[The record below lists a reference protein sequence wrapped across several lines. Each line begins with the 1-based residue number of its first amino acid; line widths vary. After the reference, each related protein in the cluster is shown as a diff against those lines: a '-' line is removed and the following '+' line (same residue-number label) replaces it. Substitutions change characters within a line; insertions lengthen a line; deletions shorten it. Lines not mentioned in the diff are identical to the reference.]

1 MGTPRNSIKGAE
13 FPQILIIS
21 NYIEIMSKSKTFLEA
36 IRAKRDEEENSGS
49 DSDPGSDYDS
59 DPDLDADDLS
69 MDRASDR
76 TDDKPDMAYSDLLEC
91 FAIKQHI
98 DSVHLNDVE
107 LEEDEELLV
116 NAIKEN
122 QSLLVIREIMQQNSK
137 LVDGIVDKIFPEE
150 ECPNCSKKEEQ

>member
-1 MGTPRNSIKGAE
+1 
-13 FPQILIIS
+13 
-21 NYIEIMSKSKTFLEA
+21 MSKSKSFLEA

-49 DSDPGSDYDS
+49 DSDPVSDYDS
-59 DPDLDADDLS
+59 EPDADDLS
-69 MDRASDR
+69 MDRLPER
-76 TDDKPDMAYSDLLEC
+76 TGTKPDMAYSDLLEC

-98 DSVHLNDVE
+98 ESVDLSDVE

-137 LVDGIVDKIFPEE
+137 LVDGIVDKIFPKE